1 MEFFE
6 PGIYYYSDHNF
17 EEAAEYIGTVIVKPK
32 QVEHFVELT
41 AEGFNPGML
50 IETSSLISNWFWSH
64 CGLGRNRTLI
74 NRNL

>member
-32 QVEHFVELT
+32 QMEHFVELT
-41 AEGFNPGML
+41 TEGFNPGKTQL
-50 IETSSLISNWFWSH
+50 NSLPDCVSH
-64 CGLGRNRTLI
+64 VVSFRPCLRQGG
-74 NRNL
+74 